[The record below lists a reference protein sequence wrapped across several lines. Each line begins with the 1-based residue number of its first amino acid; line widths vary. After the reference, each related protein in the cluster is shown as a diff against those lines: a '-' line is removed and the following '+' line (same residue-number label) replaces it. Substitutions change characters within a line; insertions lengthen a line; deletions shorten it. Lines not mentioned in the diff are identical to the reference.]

1 MDGFDFAATVKGDAR
16 WQSTPMVALSSY
28 SSDPDLER
36 GRSVGYSDYVPKFD
50 GEALMSCLSRVLSRR
65 EEAA

>member
-1 MDGFDFAATVKGDAR
+1 MDGFDFASRVKGDSR

-28 SSDPDLER
+28 SAEPDLAR
-36 GRSVGYSDYVPKFD
+36 GKSVGYSDYVPKFD
-50 GEALMSCLSRVLSRR
+50 REALMVCLSRVLSRH